1 MCLGPK
7 KALAA
12 AAKTKAIEDKK
23 PAAVVQP
30 QTETVSA
37 IPSLQPLPAAGSL
50 AAITEGFAETAPTVV
65 VPVPP
70 VAVPTASSVAVASA
84 VAVGTASFLA
94 VQTEAEDLS

>member
-50 AAITEGFAETAPTVV
+50 AAITEGFAETAPTASVTT
-65 VPVPP
+65 
-70 VAVPTASSVAVASA
+70 AQPTIAD
-84 VAVGTASFLA
+84 
-94 VQTEAEDLS
+94 VQTPICDNRSAASCSANSDAIVYTSVN